1 MGRKKKRKAEKSK
14 AKKKIYQKAVSFH
27 CLQAEL
33 CVLSGLWLASCLV
46 SETIDPP
53 VTRSLSVQNKGRCWP
68 LGGSLVTGLK
78 SDNLLLQEELT
89 FFFHAYPTTGAP
101 LRSLWRWQLSLPS
114 TPKQLP
120 CGIKQDTTGAHFS
133 LLELK
138 RYYGSTFFFLKYLLW
153 CVGFE
158 RKENKH
164 RDFEGTGQPLVP
176 NQRDKTVDEVRC
188 DYVVAIKFP
197 GFETKSCTLGLIL
210 STKPKQRERK
220 TFFPRRFVFFAQ

>member
-1 MGRKKKRKAEKSK
+1 MGRKKKKEKQRKAKQR
-14 AKKKIYQKAVSFH
+14 KKIYQKAVSFH

-53 VTRSLSVQNKGRCWP
+53 VTRSLSFLNKGRCWP

-138 RYYGSTFFFLKYLLW
+138 RYHGSTFFFFWSIYCDMWVLK
-153 CVGFE
+153 
-158 RKENKH
+158 
-164 RDFEGTGQPLVP
+164 
-176 NQRDKTVDEVRC
+176 
-188 DYVVAIKFP
+188 
-197 GFETKSCTLGLIL
+197 
-210 STKPKQRERK
+210 ERK
-220 TFFPRRFVFFAQ
+220 TSTETLRVQGSCLFQTRGIRL

>member
-1 MGRKKKRKAEKSK
+1 MSSSWGKTEKKKRKSRTHQDVEWEGKKKRKRKAEKSK

-53 VTRSLSVQNKGRCWP
+53 VTRSLSVRNKGRCWP

-138 RYYGSTFFFLKYLLW
+138 RYHGSTFFFWSIYCDVWVLK
-153 CVGFE
+153 
-158 RKENKH
+158 
-164 RDFEGTGQPLVP
+164 
-176 NQRDKTVDEVRC
+176 
-188 DYVVAIKFP
+188 
-197 GFETKSCTLGLIL
+197 
-210 STKPKQRERK
+210 ERK
-220 TFFPRRFVFFAQ
+220 TSTETLRVEGSRLFQTRRIRL